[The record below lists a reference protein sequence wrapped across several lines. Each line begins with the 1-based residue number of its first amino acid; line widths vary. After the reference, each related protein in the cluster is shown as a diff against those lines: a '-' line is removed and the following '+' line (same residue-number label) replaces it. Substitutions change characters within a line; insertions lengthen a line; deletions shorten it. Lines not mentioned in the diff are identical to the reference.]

1 MDQNKNKPTSLN
13 FNFHD
18 DRLRS
23 LGELS
28 ASILHEINQPVT
40 SIRMCSELSIRKIK
54 KNNLKDIYYLQT
66 NLQEIINLTKK
77 VEEIKPKE
85 IDNFEEYLKEEEI
98 QKRISDNADV
108 VEQISY
114 KVIKDIEGLWIRPN
128 SAKIGKFAD
137 FNLRI
142 NRLGIIENIEMKQ
155 TSGDNAF
162 DRAALNAI
170 RKYKQIKYVRNL
182 DDQTFQAYF
191 SNFTLRFRPE

>member
-1 MDQNKNKPTSLN
+1 MMKWLTALFFSIIVHILIFFSYVFFTTESVENKSRKITNVSFLDEELQNKEEKRKSSTSK
-13 FNFHD
+13 
-18 DRLRS
+18 
-23 LGELS
+23 EKK
-28 ASILHEINQPVT
+28 QK
-40 SIRMCSELSIRKIK
+40 KI
-54 KNNLKDIYYLQT
+54 D
-66 NLQEIINLTKK
+66 TKK

-114 KVIKDIEGLWIRPN
+114 KVIKDIEALWIRPN
-128 SAKIGKFAD
+128 SAKIGMFAD

-182 DDQTFQAYF
+182 DDQTFQVYF

>member
-1 MDQNKNKPTSLN
+1 MMKWLTALFFSIIVHILIFFSYVLFTTESVENKSRKITNVSFLDEELQNKEEK
-13 FNFHD
+13 
-18 DRLRS
+18 
-23 LGELS
+23 
-28 ASILHEINQPVT
+28 
-40 SIRMCSELSIRKIK
+40 RKSSKSKEK
-54 KNNLKDIYYLQT
+54 KQKKIDK
-66 NLQEIINLTKK
+66 KK

-114 KVIKDIEGLWIRPN
+114 KVIKDIEALWIRPN
-128 SAKIGKFAD
+128 SAKIGMFAD
-137 FNLRI
+137 FDLRI

>member
-1 MDQNKNKPTSLN
+1 MMKWLTALFFSIIVHILIFFSYFLFTTESVENKSRKITNVSFLDEELQNKEEK
-13 FNFHD
+13 
-18 DRLRS
+18 
-23 LGELS
+23 
-28 ASILHEINQPVT
+28 
-40 SIRMCSELSIRKIK
+40 RKSSKSKEK
-54 KNNLKDIYYLQT
+54 KQKKID
-66 NLQEIINLTKK
+66 TKK

-114 KVIKDIEGLWIRPN
+114 KVIKDIEALWIRPN
-128 SAKIGKFAD
+128 SAKIGMFAD

>member
-1 MDQNKNKPTSLN
+1 MMKWLTALFFSIIVHVLIFLSYVLFTTESIDNKTRKITNVSFLDEGLQYKEEERKSSQSKEKKQNKIDS
-13 FNFHD
+13 
-18 DRLRS
+18 
-23 LGELS
+23 
-28 ASILHEINQPVT
+28 
-40 SIRMCSELSIRKIK
+40 K
-54 KNNLKDIYYLQT
+54 KAED
-66 NLQEIINLTKK
+66 
-77 VEEIKPKE
+77 IKPKE

-98 QKRISDNADV
+98 QKRISDNTDV

-114 KVIKDIEGLWIRPN
+114 KVIKDIEALWIRPN
-128 SAKIGKFAD
+128 SAKIGMFAD

>member
-1 MDQNKNKPTSLN
+1 MMKWLTALFFSIIVHILIFFSYVLFTTESVENKSRKITNVSFLDEELQNKEEK
-13 FNFHD
+13 
-18 DRLRS
+18 
-23 LGELS
+23 
-28 ASILHEINQPVT
+28 
-40 SIRMCSELSIRKIK
+40 RKSSKSKEK
-54 KNNLKDIYYLQT
+54 KQKKID
-66 NLQEIINLTKK
+66 TKK

-85 IDNFEEYLKEEEI
+85 IDNLEEYLKEEEI

-114 KVIKDIEGLWIRPN
+114 KVIKDIEALWIRPN
-128 SAKIGKFAD
+128 SAKIGMFAD

>member
-1 MDQNKNKPTSLN
+1 MMKWLTALFFSIIVHILIFFSYVLFTTESVENKSRKITNVSFLDEELQNKK
-13 FNFHD
+13 
-18 DRLRS
+18 
-23 LGELS
+23 EK
-28 ASILHEINQPVT
+28 
-40 SIRMCSELSIRKIK
+40 RKSSKSKEK
-54 KNNLKDIYYLQT
+54 KQKKID
-66 NLQEIINLTKK
+66 TKK

-114 KVIKDIEGLWIRPN
+114 KVIKDIEALWIRPN
-128 SAKIGKFAD
+128 SAKIGMFAD

>member
-1 MDQNKNKPTSLN
+1 MMKWLTALFFSIIVHILIFFSYVLFTTENVENKSRKITNVSFLDEELQNKEEK
-13 FNFHD
+13 
-18 DRLRS
+18 
-23 LGELS
+23 
-28 ASILHEINQPVT
+28 
-40 SIRMCSELSIRKIK
+40 RKSSKSKEK
-54 KNNLKDIYYLQT
+54 KQKKID
-66 NLQEIINLTKK
+66 TKK

-114 KVIKDIEGLWIRPN
+114 KVIKDIEALWIRPN
-128 SAKIGKFAD
+128 SAKIGMFAD

>member
-1 MDQNKNKPTSLN
+1 MMKWLTAL
-13 FNFHD
+13 FF
-18 DRLRS
+18 
-23 LGELS
+23 
-28 ASILHEINQPVT
+28 SIIVHILIFFSYVLFTTESVESKT
-40 SIRMCSELSIRKIK
+40 RKITNVSFLDEELENKEEERKSSKSKEK
-54 KNNLKDIYYLQT
+54 KQKKID
-66 NLQEIINLTKK
+66 TKK
-77 VEEIKPKE
+77 AEEIKPKE
-85 IDNFEEYLKEEEI
+85 IDNFEEYLREEEI

-114 KVIKDIEGLWIRPN
+114 KVIKDIEALWIRPN
-128 SAKIGKFAD
+128 SAKNGMYAD

>member
-1 MDQNKNKPTSLN
+1 MMKWLTALFFSIIVHILIFFSYVLFTTESVENKS
-13 FNFHD
+13 
-18 DRLRS
+18 
-23 LGELS
+23 
-28 ASILHEINQPVT
+28 
-40 SIRMCSELSIRKIK
+40 RKITNVSFLDEELENKEEKRKSSKSKEK
-54 KNNLKDIYYLQT
+54 KQKKID
-66 NLQEIINLTKK
+66 TKK

-114 KVIKDIEGLWIRPN
+114 KVIKDIEALWIRPN
-128 SAKIGKFAD
+128 SAKIGMFAD

>member
-1 MDQNKNKPTSLN
+1 MMKWLTALFFSIIVHILIFFSYVLFTTESVENKSRKITNVSFLDEELQNKEEK
-13 FNFHD
+13 
-18 DRLRS
+18 
-23 LGELS
+23 
-28 ASILHEINQPVT
+28 
-40 SIRMCSELSIRKIK
+40 RKSSKSKVK
-54 KNNLKDIYYLQT
+54 KQKKID
-66 NLQEIINLTKK
+66 TKK

-114 KVIKDIEGLWIRPN
+114 KVIKDIEALWIRPN
-128 SAKIGKFAD
+128 SAKIGMFAD

>member
-1 MDQNKNKPTSLN
+1 MMKWLTALFFSIIVHILIFFSYGLFTTESVESKTRKITNVSFLDEELQNK
-13 FNFHD
+13 
-18 DRLRS
+18 
-23 LGELS
+23 E
-28 ASILHEINQPVT
+28 EV
-40 SIRMCSELSIRKIK
+40 RKNSKSKEK
-54 KNNLKDIYYLQT
+54 KQKKID
-66 NLQEIINLTKK
+66 TKK
-77 VEEIKPKE
+77 AEEIKPKE

-114 KVIKDIEGLWIRPN
+114 KVIKDIESLWIRPN
-128 SAKIGKFAD
+128 SAKNGMYAD

>member
-1 MDQNKNKPTSLN
+1 MMKWLTALFFSIIVHILIFFSYVLFTTESVENKSRKITNVSFLDEELQNKEEKGKS
-13 FNFHD
+13 
-18 DRLRS
+18 S
-23 LGELS
+23 KSKEKK
-28 ASILHEINQPVT
+28 QK
-40 SIRMCSELSIRKIK
+40 KI
-54 KNNLKDIYYLQT
+54 D
-66 NLQEIINLTKK
+66 TKK

-114 KVIKDIEGLWIRPN
+114 KVIKDIEALWIRPN
-128 SAKIGKFAD
+128 SAKIGMFAD

-162 DRAALNAI
+162 DRAALNPI

-191 SNFTLRFRPE
+191 SNFTLRLRPE

>member
-1 MDQNKNKPTSLN
+1 MMKWLTALFFSIIVHILIFFSYVLFTTESVENKSRKITNVSFLDEELQNK
-13 FNFHD
+13 
-18 DRLRS
+18 
-23 LGELS
+23 E
-28 ASILHEINQPVT
+28 E
-40 SIRMCSELSIRKIK
+40 RKSSKSKEK
-54 KNNLKDIYYLQT
+54 KQKKID
-66 NLQEIINLTKK
+66 TKK

-114 KVIKDIEGLWIRPN
+114 KVIKDIEALWIRPN
-128 SAKIGKFAD
+128 SAKIGMFAD

>member
-1 MDQNKNKPTSLN
+1 MMKWLTALFFSIIVHILIFFSYVLFTTESVENKSRKITNVSFLDEELQNKEEK
-13 FNFHD
+13 
-18 DRLRS
+18 
-23 LGELS
+23 
-28 ASILHEINQPVT
+28 
-40 SIRMCSELSIRKIK
+40 RKNSKSKEK
-54 KNNLKDIYYLQT
+54 KQKKID
-66 NLQEIINLTKK
+66 TKK

-114 KVIKDIEGLWIRPN
+114 KVIKDIEALWIRPN
-128 SAKIGKFAD
+128 SAKIGMFAD

-170 RKYKQIKYVRNL
+170 RKYKQINYVRNL

-191 SNFTLRFRPE
+191 SNFTLRFKPE

>member
-1 MDQNKNKPTSLN
+1 MMKWLTALFFSIIVHILIFFSYVLFTTESVENKSRKITNVSFLDEELQNKEEERKSSQSKEKKQNKIDP
-13 FNFHD
+13 
-18 DRLRS
+18 
-23 LGELS
+23 
-28 ASILHEINQPVT
+28 
-40 SIRMCSELSIRKIK
+40 K
-54 KNNLKDIYYLQT
+54 KAED
-66 NLQEIINLTKK
+66 
-77 VEEIKPKE
+77 IKPKE

-98 QKRISDNADV
+98 QKRISDNTDV

-114 KVIKDIEGLWIRPN
+114 KVIKDIEALWIRPN
-128 SAKIGKFAD
+128 SAKIGMFAD

>member
-1 MDQNKNKPTSLN
+1 MMKWLTALFFSIIVHILIFFSYVLFTTESVENKSRKITNVSFLDEELQNKEEK
-13 FNFHD
+13 
-18 DRLRS
+18 
-23 LGELS
+23 
-28 ASILHEINQPVT
+28 
-40 SIRMCSELSIRKIK
+40 RKSSKSKEK
-54 KNNLKDIYYLQT
+54 KQKKID
-66 NLQEIINLTKK
+66 TKK

-114 KVIKDIEGLWIRPN
+114 KVIKDIEALWIRPN
-128 SAKIGKFAD
+128 SAKIGMFAD

-182 DDQTFQAYF
+182 DDRTFQAYF

>member
-1 MDQNKNKPTSLN
+1 MMKWLTALFFSIIVHILIFFSYVLFTTESVENKSRKITNVSFLDEELQNKEEK
-13 FNFHD
+13 
-18 DRLRS
+18 
-23 LGELS
+23 
-28 ASILHEINQPVT
+28 
-40 SIRMCSELSIRKIK
+40 RKSSKSKEK
-54 KNNLKDIYYLQT
+54 KQKKID
-66 NLQEIINLTKK
+66 TKK

-98 QKRISDNADV
+98 QKRISDNTDV

-114 KVIKDIEGLWIRPN
+114 KVIKDIEALWIRPN
-128 SAKIGKFAD
+128 SAKIGMFAD

-142 NRLGIIENIEMKQ
+142 NSLGIIENIEMKQ

>member
-1 MDQNKNKPTSLN
+1 MMKWLTALFFSIIVHILIFFSYVLFTTESVENKTRKITNVSFLDEGLQNKEEERK
-13 FNFHD
+13 
-18 DRLRS
+18 RS
-23 LGELS
+23 KSKEKK
-28 ASILHEINQPVT
+28 QK
-40 SIRMCSELSIRKIK
+40 KI
-54 KNNLKDIYYLQT
+54 D
-66 NLQEIINLTKK
+66 TKK
-77 VEEIKPKE
+77 AEEIKPKE

-114 KVIKDIEGLWIRPN
+114 KVIKDIEALWIRPN
-128 SAKIGKFAD
+128 SAKIGMFAD

>member
-1 MDQNKNKPTSLN
+1 MMKWLTALFFSIIVHILIFFSYVLFTTESVDNKSRKITNVSFLDEELQNKEEK
-13 FNFHD
+13 
-18 DRLRS
+18 
-23 LGELS
+23 
-28 ASILHEINQPVT
+28 
-40 SIRMCSELSIRKIK
+40 RKSSKSKEK
-54 KNNLKDIYYLQT
+54 KQKKID
-66 NLQEIINLTKK
+66 TKK

-114 KVIKDIEGLWIRPN
+114 KVIKDIEALWIRPN
-128 SAKIGKFAD
+128 SAKIGMFAD

>member
-1 MDQNKNKPTSLN
+1 MMKWLTALFFSIIVHILIFFSYVLFTTESVENKSRKITNVSFLDEDLQNKEEK
-13 FNFHD
+13 
-18 DRLRS
+18 RK
-23 LGELS
+23 
-28 ASILHEINQPVT
+28 SIKSKEKKQK
-40 SIRMCSELSIRKIK
+40 KI
-54 KNNLKDIYYLQT
+54 D
-66 NLQEIINLTKK
+66 TKK

-114 KVIKDIEGLWIRPN
+114 KVIKDIEALWIRPN
-128 SAKIGKFAD
+128 SAKIGMFAD

>member
-1 MDQNKNKPTSLN
+1 MMKWLTALFFSIIVHILIFFSYVLFTTESVDNKTRKITNVSFLDEGLQNKEEERKSSQSKEKKQNKIDS
-13 FNFHD
+13 
-18 DRLRS
+18 
-23 LGELS
+23 
-28 ASILHEINQPVT
+28 
-40 SIRMCSELSIRKIK
+40 K
-54 KNNLKDIYYLQT
+54 KAED
-66 NLQEIINLTKK
+66 
-77 VEEIKPKE
+77 IKPKE

-98 QKRISDNADV
+98 QKRISDNTDV

-114 KVIKDIEGLWIRPN
+114 KVIKDIEALWIRPN
-128 SAKIGKFAD
+128 SAKIGMFAD